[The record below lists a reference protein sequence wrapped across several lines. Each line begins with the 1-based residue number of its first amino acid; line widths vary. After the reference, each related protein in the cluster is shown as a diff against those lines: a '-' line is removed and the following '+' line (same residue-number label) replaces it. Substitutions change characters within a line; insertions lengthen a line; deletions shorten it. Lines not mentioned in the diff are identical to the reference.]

1 MLKAAVNLLRLFLI
15 ARTLAQHDALFP
27 LEQLGVAPG
36 IMVLVRL
43 ISRRSAPG
51 RPGQRL
57 AAACEALGPT
67 FIKLGQALSVRS
79 DLVGE
84 EVAADLSALQD
95 QLPPFPFEQ
104 ARAILEEEFGMP
116 LDQLFDHFDP
126 DSIAAA
132 SIAQVHFATTT
143 DGREVAVK
151 VLRPGVAL
159 RFAKDIDLMLW
170 VARLV
175 ERAHPPFRR
184 LRPVEVVR
192 TFQETVRLEMDL
204 RLEAAAA
211 AELAENFEGDPDLR
225 VPAVDWERT
234 SRRVLT
240 TERID
245 GIQIDEVAALV
256 DAGLDPRDIIER
268 SARVF
273 FYQVFRDGFF
283 HADMH
288 PGNMFIGPD
297 GGLRP
302 VDFGIMG
309 RLDRKTR
316 NYLADMLLA
325 FLQQDYRRVADVH
338 FQAGYVPGHKS
349 REAFMQAA
357 RSIGEPLFGK
367 PLEQISLARLLA
379 QMFQVTEQFEMETQP
394 QLLLLQKTMLV
405 SEGVS
410 RKLDPGLNMW
420 VLSEPLIEEWM
431 RENRGP
437 EARIRDIT
445 ETALLQVERLPE
457 LLDRLDRA
465 SRMIDE
471 GGIRLHPDT
480 VEAFRMG
487 DRSPWPIIVAV
498 VATAAIAVFSVL
510 AFAK

>member
-1 MLKAAVNLLRLFLI
+1 MLSAAVNLLRLLLI
-15 ARTLAQHDALFP
+15 ARTLARHDALFP

-36 IMVLVRL
+36 IMTLVRL
-43 ISRRSAPG
+43 ISGRSVPG
-51 RPGQRL
+51 RPGERL
-57 AAACEALGPT
+57 AAACTELGPT
-67 FIKLGQALSVRS
+67 FIKVGQALSVRS

-84 EVAADLSALQD
+84 EIAADLSALQD
-95 QLPPFPFEQ
+95 QLPPFPSEQ
-104 ARAILEEEFGMP
+104 ARAIIEEEFGVP
-116 LDQLFDHFDP
+116 LAQLFDHFDSE
-126 DSIAAA
+126 SIAAA

-151 VLRPGVAL
+151 VLRPAVTE

-184 LRPVEVVR
+184 LKPVEVVR
-192 TFQETVRLEMDL
+192 TFRETVRLEMDL

-211 AELAENFEGDPDLR
+211 VELAANFEDDPDLR

-234 SRRVLT
+234 SRQVLT
-240 TERID
+240 TERVS
-245 GIQIDEVAALV
+245 GIRIDEVEELV
-256 DAGLDPRDIIER
+256 DAGLDPRDVIQR

-288 PGNMFIGPD
+288 PGNMFVGPD
-297 GGLRP
+297 GGLMP

-316 NYLADMLLA
+316 SYLADMLLA
-325 FLQQDYRRVADVH
+325 FLQRDYGRVADVH
-338 FQAGYVPGHKS
+338 FQAGYVPAHKS

-379 QMFQVTEQFEMETQP
+379 QLFQITEQFEMETQP

-405 SEGVS
+405 AEGVS
-410 RKLDPGLNMW
+410 RKLDPGVNMW

-437 EARIRDIT
+437 EARVRDFA
-445 ETALLQVERLPE
+445 ETVAKQVERLPA
-457 LLDRLDRA
+457 LLDRLDQA
-465 SRMIDE
+465 GRMIEE
-471 GGIRLHPDT
+471 GGVRLHPDT
-480 VEAFRMG
+480 VEALRAR
-487 DRSPWPIIVAV
+487 DRGPWPIVLAAV
-498 VATAAIAVFSVL
+498 VAAVAAALAVL
-510 AFAK
+510 ALLA

>member
-36 IMVLVRL
+36 IMGLVRL

-84 EVAADLSALQD
+84 DVAADLSALQD
-95 QLPPFPFEQ
+95 RLPPFPSDQ
-104 ARAILEEEFGMP
+104 ARAIIEEEFGVK
-116 LDQLFDHFDP
+116 LDQLFDHFDSE
-126 DSIAAA
+126 SIAAA

-151 VLRPGVAL
+151 VLRPGVAA
-159 RFAKDIDLMLW
+159 RFAKDIELMLW

-184 LRPVEVVR
+184 LKPVEVVR
-192 TFQETVRLEMDL
+192 TFEETVRLEMDL

-211 AELAENFEGDPDLR
+211 AELAANFEDDPEMR
-225 VPAVDWERT
+225 VPGVDWERT
-234 SRRVLT
+234 SQQVLT
-240 TERID
+240 TERIE
-245 GIQIDEVAALV
+245 GIRIDEVAALIE
-256 DAGLDPRDIIER
+256 AGLDPRDLIER

-297 GGLRP
+297 GRLMP

-316 NYLADMLLA
+316 SYLADMLLA

-338 FQAGYVPGHKS
+338 FQAGYVPGHQS

-405 SEGVS
+405 AEGVS
-410 RKLDPGLNMW
+410 RKLDPGVNMW

-437 EARIRDIT
+437 EARIRDLS
-445 ETALLQVERLPE
+445 ETVLLQVERLPA
-457 LLDRLDRA
+457 LLDRLDHA

-480 VEAFRMG
+480 IEAFRGG
-487 DRSPWPIIVAV
+487 DRSPWPVAIAAVAIAAVAV
-498 VATAAIAVFSVL
+498 AAVFAL
-510 AFAK
+510 AR

>member
-1 MLKAAVNLLRLFLI
+1 MLRAAVNLLRLFLI

-43 ISRRSAPG
+43 ISRRRAPG
-51 RPGQRL
+51 RPGERL
-57 AAACEALGPT
+57 AAACTALGPT

-84 EVAADLSALQD
+84 DIAADLSALQD
-95 QLPPFPFEQ
+95 QLPPFPYDHV
-104 ARAILEEEFGMP
+104 RTIIEEEFDIP
-116 LDQLFDHFDP
+116 LEQLFHHFDSE
-126 DSIAAA
+126 SIAAA
-132 SIAQVHFATTT
+132 SIAQVHFATTA
-143 DGREVAVK
+143 DDREVAVK
-151 VLRPGVAL
+151 VLRPGVTEQ
-159 RFAKDIDLMLW
+159 FAKDIDLMLW

-184 LRPVEVVR
+184 LKPVEVVR

-211 AELAENFEGDPDLR
+211 AELAANFEDDPDLR

-240 TERID
+240 TERVT
-245 GIQIDEVAALV
+245 GIRIDEVAELV
-256 DAGLDPRDIIER
+256 AAGLDPRDIIER

-297 GGLRP
+297 GGLMP

-338 FQAGYVPGHKS
+338 FQAGYVPAHQS

-379 QMFQVTEQFEMETQP
+379 QLFQVTEQFEMETQP

-405 SEGVS
+405 AEGVS
-410 RKLDPGLNMW
+410 RKLDPGVNMW

-431 RENRGP
+431 RANRGP
-437 EARIRDIT
+437 EARIRDVT
-445 ETALLQVERLPE
+445 ETALLQLERLPA
-457 LLDRLDRA
+457 LLDRLDTA
-465 SRMIDE
+465 SKMIDE
-471 GGIRLHPDT
+471 GGVRLHPDT
-480 VEAFRMG
+480 IEAFRAG
-487 DRSPWPIIVAV
+487 DRNPWPAVIAAVAAAALTALV
-498 VATAAIAVFSVL
+498 IFAVAG
-510 AFAK
+510 

>member
-1 MLKAAVNLLRLFLI
+1 MLTAAVNLLRLLLI
-15 ARTLAQHDALFP
+15 ARALARHDALFP

-36 IMVLVRL
+36 IMSLVRL

-51 RPGQRL
+51 RPGERL
-57 AAACEALGPT
+57 AAACTELGPT
-67 FIKLGQALSVRS
+67 FIKVGQALSVRS

-84 EVAADLSALQD
+84 EIAADLSALQD
-95 QLPPFPFEQ
+95 QLPPFPSEQ
-104 ARAILEEEFGMP
+104 ARAIIEDEFGVP
-116 LDQLFDHFDP
+116 LEQLFDRFESE
-126 DSIAAA
+126 SIAAA

-151 VLRPGVAL
+151 VLRPGVTE
-159 RFAKDIDLMLW
+159 RFTKDIDLMLW

-184 LRPVEVVR
+184 LKPVEVVR

-211 AELAENFEGDPDLR
+211 AELAANFEDDPDLR
-225 VPAVDWERT
+225 VPEVDWERT
-234 SRRVLT
+234 SRQVLT
-240 TERID
+240 TERVA
-245 GIQIDEVAALV
+245 GIRIDEVEELA
-256 DAGLDPRDIIER
+256 DAGLDPCDIIAR

-288 PGNMFIGPD
+288 PGNMFVGPD
-297 GGLRP
+297 GTLMP

-316 NYLADMLLA
+316 SYLADMLLA
-325 FLQQDYRRVADVH
+325 FLQRDYRRVADVH
-338 FQAGYVPGHKS
+338 FQAGYVPAHKS

-379 QMFQVTEQFEMETQP
+379 QLFQITEQFEMETQP

-405 SEGVS
+405 AEGVS
-410 RKLDPGLNMW
+410 RKLDPGVNMW

-437 EARIRDIT
+437 EARIRDAA
-445 ETALLQVERLPE
+445 ETVVTQVERLPA
-457 LLDRLDRA
+457 LLDRLDQA
-465 SRMIDE
+465 SRMIEE
-471 GGIRLHPDT
+471 GGVRLHPDT
-480 VEAFRMG
+480 VEALRAR
-487 DRSPWPIIVAV
+487 DRGPWPIVL
-498 VATAAIAVFSVL
+498 AAALAAAAAALAVL
-510 AFAK
+510 AFLA